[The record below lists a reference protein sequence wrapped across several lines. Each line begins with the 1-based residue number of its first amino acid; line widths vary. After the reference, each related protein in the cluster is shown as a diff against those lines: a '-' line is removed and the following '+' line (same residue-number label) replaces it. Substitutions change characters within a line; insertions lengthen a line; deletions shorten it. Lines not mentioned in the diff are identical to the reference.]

1 MLPLLLN
8 QLGDRAEMCSS
19 VEGRQP
25 YLDTALVEYMN
36 GVPP

>member
-1 MLPLLLN
+1 MLPLILG
-8 QLGDRAEMCSS
+8 QIGDRPEMCSS

-25 YLDTALVEYMN
+25 FLDTALVEYMN